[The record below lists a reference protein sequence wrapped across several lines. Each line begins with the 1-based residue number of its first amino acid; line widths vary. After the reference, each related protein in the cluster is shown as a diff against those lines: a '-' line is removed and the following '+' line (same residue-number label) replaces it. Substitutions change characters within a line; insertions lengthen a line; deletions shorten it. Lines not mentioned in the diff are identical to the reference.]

1 MKRLYLVLGLIF
13 IFFTLALTAFGQMSS
28 GAKDKESESFKR
40 RMQLREELHKRMRD
54 HLLLGMGQDQD
65 MFKDLEQMM
74 EEALSDSMSQ
84 IDQIGGG
91 LSTFKMEWSE
101 SQSGRTL
108 VVTPQSPEQK
118 INIDV
123 NATMITIKSESQA
136 KSQHSVSSSA
146 MSNSFPVPDD
156 CDGTKVKMDHKDS
169 KFLLVFPFKT
179 VKSIQRPVKE
189 ERKPLPPSDQD
200 VQI

>member
-1 MKRLYLVLGLIF
+1 MKRLYIVLGLIF

-28 GAKDKESESFKR
+28 GVKDKESESFKR
-40 RMQLREELHKRMRD
+40 RMQLREEMHKRMRD

-91 LSTFKMEWSE
+91 LSPFKMEWSE

-156 CDGTKVKMDHKDS
+156 CDGTKVKMDHKDG
-169 KFLLVFPFKT
+169 KFLLAFPFKT
-179 VKSIQRPVKE
+179 VKSIQRPEKE
-189 ERKPLPPSDQD
+189 ERKPLPPSEQD

>member
-1 MKRLYLVLGLIF
+1 
-13 IFFTLALTAFGQMSS
+13 MSS

-91 LSTFKMEWSE
+91 LSPFKMEWSE